1 MRHSAGS
8 ILAFCLIL
16 LLSACADKPPP
27 PGPRVP
33 VALTLGRVQVD
44 LPVGHKAGSFTWNW
58 LGLCDGPFNDVAWM
72 TEGRVPGMMMV
83 AARDGLSQGGLS
95 VTSGAAR
102 VLTGRLVDVEL
113 SLCRRLD
120 TFTRDRIGT
129 TGEGTVRIDWELT
142 DPPGPVRRFTT
153 QGEGETDI
161 PALDGRY
168 DIILRN
174 ATAEAARRLSV
185 LPEFRQ
191 LVMSP
196 LGSSGPVAAV
206 PVPAPVAAA
215 MEMSAVAAVPAS
227 SSAVVTPEEPEW
239 LAELETTTA
248 FSSPVKTEEVLV
260 DAGHTRGVVVDARGW
275 VLLPDTQAELPS
287 ALTLL
292 VGEEGRVVPGIVAAR
307 AFGFVLVR
315 LPEGEW
321 TAIPIRRQRPSVS
334 QWLHRFEGEKK
345 GPVAMVAS
353 HAGPARAQGGD
364 LPSLLLDLDED
375 SWRNPPWILLDAEG
389 RLAALRGSK
398 PLPGDPALY
407 YAPSAVMAHF
417 RTITAEGVPYAN
429 PP

>member
-83 AARDGLSQGGLS
+83 AARDGLSQGGLG

-206 PVPAPVAAA
+206 SAPMPAAGAAVEMPAVPQSPATVAA
-215 MEMSAVAAVPAS
+215 MEAV
-227 SSAVVTPEEPEW
+227 EPDW
-239 LAELETTTA
+239 LLELEATTA
-248 FSSPVKTEEVLV
+248 FTSPVAPEDVLV
-260 DAGHTRGVVVDARGW
+260 DAGHAKGVVVDARGW
-275 VLLPDTQAELPS
+275 VLLPDTQAELPTP
-287 ALTLL
+287 LTLL
-292 VGEEGRVVPGIVAAR
+292 LGREGRVASGMVAAR

-321 TAIPIRRQRPSVS
+321 PAIPIRRQRPAVS
-334 QWLHRFEGEKK
+334 QWLHRFEGESK

-375 SWRNPPWILLDAEG
+375 LWRNPPWILLDAEG
-389 RLAALRGSK
+389 RLAALRGPK
-398 PLPGDPALY
+398 PLPGDPAPY
-407 YAPSAVMAHF
+407 YAPAAMMAHF
-417 RTITAEGVPYAN
+417 RTVMTAGVVP
-429 PP
+429 